1 MNEFN
6 EENDSLNILEEIKK
20 YLRHWKLFLLMVS
33 ISLGVAFLKLRYS
46 TPIYSISSSIL
57 IKDNKNAGISTEL
70 AAFEDLGIVGGISA
84 NNPDNEIEILK
95 SRNILGKVIDSL
107 QLNVSYFTEGRVSTS
122 ERYKEDS
129 PIFFVKTGVFNKS
142 NSNSF
147 IVKIV
152 DSINYEFVGIDG
164 DLISSHA
171 FGESVTIDNKTFIVE
186 SNKNKKPK
194 EEEIVIVKITSR
206 DLLINRL
213 KKDIN
218 ITQLNDKSSV
228 LILKLNS
235 SVIQKAED
243 ALNELVKQYN
253 LDAVSDKNQIS
264 QNTKDFIDDRLRK
277 IKSDLFLI
285 DDKVKDFKDSKDITG
300 LSEEFSLTLGTL
312 KETNQRISLV
322 RTQISLVNWIKDL
335 LVEKSTTDQMLPT
348 SLGFEYSSI
357 TDGINNFNELI
368 LLRDKASINA
378 GPQNPILMQLESQ
391 IESAKSNLL
400 SSLSPILKS
409 LDIQLKDLNNEANTV
424 LSRVKSIP
432 STERGFIDIARE
444 QEIIASLYQYLLKKK
459 EETEISLAVTVP
471 NAKIIDVAYGSKI
484 PIAPNRQIIYLGALV
499 IGLLLPFGFVFIRN
513 FLDNKVYSKNDI
525 SNTISV
531 PFLGSIPSSDTT
543 TSLVVTSIDRT
554 STSEAFRLIRA
565 NLNFIIPKINKGS
578 KTIFVTSTTS
588 GEGKSF
594 ISINT
599 ASALALS
606 GNKVLLMG
614 MDFRAPKINKYLN
627 IPQKKGIT
635 NFITDSKLIFDELKF
650 KIPNIESLDILSSG
664 VIPPNPSELL
674 TTDRVEALFLEVKQK
689 YDFIVVDT
697 APVNLVSD
705 TLLIAK
711 YADMFMYVV
720 RANYSDKRSLVVP
733 EELYKENKLP
743 NIAIVLNDVDSR
755 RDGYG
760 YGGYGYGG
768 YGYGGYG
775 YGGYGYGGYGYGG
788 YGYGATEIK
797 KPWYR
802 RIFS

>member
-484 PIAPNRQIIYLGALV
+484 PIAPNRQKIYLGALV

-531 PFLGSIPSSDTT
+531 PFLGSIPTSDEIKT
-543 TSLVVTSIDRT
+543 LIVTSGERT
-554 STSEAFRLIRA
+554 PISEAFRLIRA

-614 MDFRAPKINKYLN
+614 LDFRAPKINKYLN
-627 IPQKKGIT
+627 IPEKKGIT

-775 YGGYGYGGYGYGG
+775 YGGYGYG
-788 YGYGATEIK
+788 ATEVK

>member
-6 EENDSLNILEEIKK
+6 EQNDSLDITKEIGK
-20 YLRHWKLFLLMVS
+20 YLRYWKYFLLS
-33 ISLGVAFLKLRYS
+33 TLISLGVAYINLRYS
-46 TPIYSISSSIL
+46 QPIYSVSSSIL

-70 AAFEDLGIVGGISA
+70 AAFEDLGIVGGMSA

-95 SRNILGKVIDSL
+95 SRNILGKAIDSL
-107 QLNVSYFTEGRVSTS
+107 QLNISYFIERTVVTS
-122 ERYKEDS
+122 EIHKKSS
-129 PIFFVKTGVFNKS
+129 PIFFIKQDASPIKKS
-142 NSNSF
+142 VSF
-147 IVKIV
+147 AIRTL
-152 DSINYEFVGIDG
+152 DSVNYEFVDDDGIR
-164 DLISSHA
+164 ISLNTY
-171 FGESVTIDNKTFIVE
+171 GELFSNNHGTFVVEYNEMSKYQLGRTIVVKLTERNSVINQLK
-186 SNKNKKPK
+186 SN
-194 EEEIVIVKITSR
+194 IKITP
-206 DLLINRL
+206 L
-213 KKDIN
+213 KD
-218 ITQLNDKSSV
+218 QSSV
-228 LILKLNS
+228 LLLKINDPVLK
-235 SVIQKAED
+235 KAED
-243 ALNELVKQYN
+243 ILNELVKQYN
-253 LDAVSDKNQIS
+253 LDAISDKNQIS

-312 KETNQRISLV
+312 IGKNQRISLV

-357 TDGINNFNELI
+357 TNGINNFNELI
-368 LLRDKASINA
+368 LLRDKASLNA
-378 GPQNPILMQLESQ
+378 GPKNPILMQLESQ
-391 IESAKSNLL
+391 IASAKSNLL

-409 LDIQLKDLNNEANTV
+409 LDIQLKDLNKEANTA
-424 LSRVKSIP
+424 LSSVKSIP
-432 STERGFIDIARE
+432 TTERGFIDIARE

-484 PIAPNRQIIYLGALV
+484 PIAPNRQKIYLVALF
-499 IGLLLPFGFVFIRN
+499 IGLLLPFGFVFIHN
-513 FLDNKVYSKNDI
+513 FLDNKVYSKDDI
-525 SNTISV
+525 SKIISV
-531 PFLGSIPSSDTT
+531 PFLGSIPSSDKT

-614 MDFRAPKINKYLN
+614 VDFRAPKINKYLN
-627 IPQKKGIT
+627 IPEKKGIT

-674 TTDRVEALFLEVKQK
+674 TTDRLEALFLEVKQK

-733 EELYKENKLP
+733 EEFYKENKLP

-760 YGGYGYGG
+760 YGGYGYG
-768 YGYGGYG
+768 

-788 YGYGATEIK
+788 YGYGATEVK

>member
-6 EENDSLNILEEIKK
+6 EQNDSLDIREEIGK
-20 YLRHWKLFLLMVS
+20 YLRHWKLFLLS
-33 ISLGVAFLKLRYS
+33 AIFFLVAAYFKLRYS
-46 TPIYSISSSIL
+46 TPLYSISSSIL

-70 AAFEDLGIVGGISA
+70 AAFEDLGIVGGISS

-129 PIFFVKTGVFNKS
+129 PIFFIQTAVFNKT
-142 NSNSF
+142 NSNTF
-147 IVKIV
+147 IVKVV
-152 DSINYEFVGIDG
+152 DSLNYEFID
-164 DLISSHA
+164 DEDVSKSSHA
-171 FGESVTIDNKTFIVE
+171 FGESVTIDNDIFIVE
-186 SNKNKKPK
+186 KNKKSK
-194 EEEIVIVKITSR
+194 LKIGKTIVVKITSR

-378 GPQNPILMQLESQ
+378 GPKNPILMQLESQ

-531 PFLGSIPSSDTT
+531 PFLGSIPSSDST

-664 VIPPNPSELL
+664 VVPPNPSELL

-775 YGGYGYGGYGYGG
+775 YGGYGYGGYGYG
-788 YGYGATEIK
+788 ATEIK

>member
-20 YLRHWKLFLLMVS
+20 YLRHWKLFLLS
-33 ISLGVAFLKLRYS
+33 AIFFLVAAYFKLRYS
-46 TPIYSISSSIL
+46 TPLYSISSSIL

-70 AAFEDLGIVGGISA
+70 AAFEDLGIVGGISS

-129 PIFFVKTGVFNKS
+129 PIFFIQTAVFNKT
-142 NSNSF
+142 NSNTF
-147 IVKIV
+147 IVKVV
-152 DSINYEFVGIDG
+152 DSLNYEFID
-164 DLISSHA
+164 DEDVSKSSHA
-171 FGESVTIDNKTFIVE
+171 FGESVTIDNDIFIVE
-186 SNKNKKPK
+186 KNKKSK
-194 EEEIVIVKITSR
+194 LKIGKTIVVKITSR

-378 GPQNPILMQLESQ
+378 GPKNPILMQLESQ

-775 YGGYGYGGYGYGG
+775 YGGYGYGGYGYG
-788 YGYGATEIK
+788 ATEIK

>member
-6 EENDSLNILEEIKK
+6 EQNDSLDIREEIGK
-20 YLRHWKLFLLMVS
+20 YLRHWKLFLLS
-33 ISLGVAFLKLRYS
+33 AIFFLAAAYFKLRYS
-46 TPIYSISSSIL
+46 TPIYSVSSSIL

-70 AAFEDLGIVGGISA
+70 AAFEDLGIVGGMSA

-107 QLNVSYFTEGRVSTS
+107 QLNVSYFTEGRVNTS
-122 ERYKEDS
+122 EMYKENS
-129 PIFFVKTGVFNKS
+129 PIFFVKTGVFNKK

-152 DSINYEFVGIDG
+152 DSLNYEFVGIDG

-171 FGESVTIDNKTFIVE
+171 FGESVTINNEIFIVE
-186 SNKNKKPK
+186 SNKNNKPK
-194 EEEIVIVKITSR
+194 EEEIVLVKITSKNS
-206 DLLINRL
+206 LINQL
-213 KKDIN
+213 KKSIK
-218 ITQLNDKSSV
+218 ITPLNE
-228 LILKLNS
+228 NS
-235 SVIQKAED
+235 SILFLNLNGSVIEKAED
-243 ALNELVKQYN
+243 ILNELVKQYN
-253 LDAVSDKNQIS
+253 IDAISDKNLIS
-264 QNTKDFIDDRLRK
+264 QTSTDFIDDRLRK

-285 DDKVKDFKDSKDITG
+285 DDKVKDFKDSKNITG

-312 KETNQRISLV
+312 KETNQSISLV
-322 RTQISLVNWIKDL
+322 RTQISLVNWMKDL
-335 LVEKSTTDQMLPT
+335 LVEKSSTDQILPT
-348 SLGFEYSSI
+348 SLGFDYSSL
-357 TDGINNFNELI
+357 TDGISKYNELI
-368 LLRDKASINA
+368 LLRDKASLNA
-378 GPQNPILMQLESQ
+378 GPKNPILMQLGSQ
-391 IESAKSNLL
+391 IESIRSNLL

-409 LDIQLKDLNNEANTV
+409 LDIQLKDLNNEANIV

-432 STERGFIDIARE
+432 ATERGFIDIARE

-471 NAKIIDVAYGSKI
+471 KAKIIDVAYGYKS
-484 PIAPNRQIIYLGALV
+484 PIGSNRQKTYLGAFF
-499 IGLLLPFGFVFIRN
+499 IGMLLPFGFVFLRN
-513 FLDNKVYSKNDI
+513 LLDYRIYSKKDI
-525 SNTISV
+525 SKIITA
-531 PFLGSIPSSDTT
+531 PFLGSIPSSNQTE
-543 TSLVVTSIDRT
+543 SLIVNSNDRT

-565 NLNFIIPKINKGS
+565 NLNFIIPKINNHS

-599 ASALALS
+599 AAALALS

-627 IPQKKGIT
+627 VPKKKGIT
-635 NFITDSKLIFDELKF
+635 NYISDSKLIFDELKF
-650 KIPNIESLDILSSG
+650 KIPNIKSLDIISSG
-664 VIPPNPSELL
+664 EIPPNPSELL
-674 TTDRVEALFLEVKQK
+674 TTNRVEVLFLELKQK
-689 YDFIVVDT
+689 YDYIVVDT

-733 EELYKENKLP
+733 QELYKENKLP
-743 NIAIVLNDVDSR
+743 NVAIILNDLDIS
-755 RDGYG
+755 DAYG
-760 YGGYGYGG
+760 YRGYD
-768 YGYGGYG
+768 
-775 YGGYGYGGYGYGG
+775 YGGYGYGG
-788 YGYGATEIK
+788 YGYGATEVK

>member
-6 EENDSLNILEEIKK
+6 EQNDSLDIREEIGK
-20 YLRHWKLFLLMVS
+20 YLRHWKLFLLS
-33 ISLGVAFLKLRYS
+33 AIFFLAAAYFKLRYS
-46 TPIYSISSSIL
+46 TPLYSVSSSIL

-70 AAFEDLGIVGGISA
+70 AAFEDLGIVGGMSA

-107 QLNVSYFTEGRVSTS
+107 QLNVSYFTEGRVNTS
-122 ERYKEDS
+122 EMYKENS
-129 PIFFVKTGVFNKS
+129 PIFFVKTGVFNKK

-152 DSINYEFVGIDG
+152 DSLNYEFVGIDG

-171 FGESVTIDNKTFIVE
+171 FGESVTINNEIFIVE
-186 SNKNKKPK
+186 SNKNNKPK
-194 EEEIVIVKITSR
+194 EEEIVLVKITSKNS
-206 DLLINRL
+206 LINQL
-213 KKDIN
+213 KKSIE
-218 ITQLNDKSSV
+218 ITPLNE
-228 LILKLNS
+228 NS
-235 SVIQKAED
+235 SILLLNLNGSVIEKAED
-243 ALNELVKQYN
+243 ILNELVRQYN
-253 LDAVSDKNQIS
+253 TDAITDKNQIS

-285 DDKVKDFKDSKDITG
+285 DDKVKDFKDSKNITG

-357 TDGINNFNELI
+357 TNGINNFNELI
-368 LLRDKASINA
+368 LLRDKASLNA
-378 GPQNPILMQLESQ
+378 GPKNPILMQLESQ
-391 IESAKSNLL
+391 IASAKSNLL

-409 LDIQLKDLNNEANTV
+409 LDIQLKDLNNEANIV

-432 STERGFIDIARE
+432 ATERGFIDIARE

-484 PIAPNRQIIYLGALV
+484 PIEPNRQIIYLTALF

-513 FLDNKVYSKNDI
+513 FLDNKVYSKDDI
-525 SNTISV
+525 SKIISV
-531 PFLGSIPSSDTT
+531 PFLGSVPSSNETET
-543 TSLVVTSIDRT
+543 IVVKSNDRT

-565 NLNFIIPKINKGS
+565 NLNFIIPKINKVS

-599 ASALALS
+599 AAALALS

-614 MDFRAPKINKYLN
+614 MDLRAPKINKYLN
-627 IPQKKGIT
+627 APKKKGIT
-635 NFITDSKLIFDELKF
+635 NYISDSKLIFDELKF
-650 KIPNIESLDILSSG
+650 KIPNIESLDIISSG

-674 TTDRVEALFLEVKQK
+674 TTNRVEVLFLELKQK
-689 YDFIVVDT
+689 YDYIVVDT

-733 EELYKENKLP
+733 QELYKENKLP
-743 NIAIVLNDVDSR
+743 NIAIVLNDLDRR
-755 RDGYG
+755 RDGYSG
-760 YGGYGYGG
+760 YDYDGYGY
-768 YGYGGYG
+768 
-775 YGGYGYGGYGYGG
+775 G
-788 YGYGATEIK
+788 YGYGATEVK

>member
-6 EENDSLNILEEIKK
+6 EQNDSLDIREEIGK
-20 YLRHWKLFLLMVS
+20 YLRHWKLFLLS
-33 ISLGVAFLKLRYS
+33 AIFFLAAAYFKLRYS
-46 TPIYSISSSIL
+46 TPLYSVSSSIL

-70 AAFEDLGIVGGISA
+70 AAFEDLGIVGGMSA

-107 QLNVSYFTEGRVSTS
+107 QLNISYFTEGRVNTS

-129 PIFFVKTGVFNKS
+129 PILFVKTGVFNKK

-152 DSINYEFVGIDG
+152 DSLNYEFVGIDG

-171 FGESVTIDNKTFIVE
+171 FGESVTINNETFIVE
-186 SNKNKKPK
+186 SNKNNKPK
-194 EEEIVIVKITSR
+194 EEEIVLVKITSKNS
-206 DLLINRL
+206 LINQL
-213 KKDIN
+213 KRSIE
-218 ITQLNDKSSV
+218 ITLLNE
-228 LILKLNS
+228 NS
-235 SVIQKAED
+235 SILLLNLNGSVIEKAED
-243 ALNELVKQYN
+243 ILNELVKQYN
-253 LDAVSDKNQIS
+253 TDAISDKNLIS

-285 DDKVKDFKDSKDITG
+285 DDKVKDFKDSKNITG
-300 LSEEFSLTLGTL
+300 FSEEFSLTLGTL
-312 KETNQRISLV
+312 KEKNQSISLV
-322 RTQISLVNWIKDL
+322 RTQISLVNWMKDL
-335 LVEKSTTDQMLPT
+335 LVEKSSTDQILPT
-348 SLGFEYSSI
+348 SLGFDYISL
-357 TDGINNFNELI
+357 TDGISKYNELI
-368 LLRDKASINA
+368 LLRDKASLNA
-378 GPQNPILMQLESQ
+378 GPKNPILMQLGSQ
-391 IESAKSNLL
+391 IESIKLNLL

-409 LDIQLKDLNNEANTV
+409 LDIQLKDLNKEANTA
-424 LSRVKSIP
+424 LSSVKSIP
-432 STERGFIDIARE
+432 TTERGFIDIARE

-484 PIAPNRQIIYLGALV
+484 PIAPNRQKIYLVALF
-499 IGLLLPFGFVFIRN
+499 IGLLLPFGFVFIHN
-513 FLDNKVYSKNDI
+513 FLDNKVYSKDDI
-525 SNTISV
+525 SKIISV
-531 PFLGSIPSSDTT
+531 PFLGSIPSSDKT

-614 MDFRAPKINKYLN
+614 VDFRAPKINKYLN
-627 IPQKKGIT
+627 IPEKKGIT

-674 TTDRVEALFLEVKQK
+674 TTDRLEALFLEVKQK

-733 EELYKENKLP
+733 EEFYKENKLP

-768 YGYGGYG
+768 YGYGV
-775 YGGYGYGGYGYGG
+775 YGYGG
-788 YGYGATEIK
+788 YGYGATEVK

>member
-1 MNEFN
+1 MKEFN
-6 EENDSLNILEEIKK
+6 EQNDSLDIIKEIKN
-20 YLRHWKLFLLMVS
+20 YLRYWKYFLLS
-33 ISLGVAFLKLRYS
+33 TLISLGVAYINLRYS
-46 TPIYSISSSIL
+46 QPIYSVSSSIL

-70 AAFEDLGIVGGISA
+70 AAFEDLGIVGGMSA

-95 SRNILGKVIDSL
+95 SRNILGKAIDSL
-107 QLNVSYFTEGRVSTS
+107 QLNISYFIERTVVTS
-122 ERYKEDS
+122 EIHKKSS
-129 PIFFVKTGVFNKS
+129 PIFFIKQDASPIKKS
-142 NSNSF
+142 VSF
-147 IVKIV
+147 AIRTL
-152 DSINYEFVGIDG
+152 DSVNYEFVDDDGIR
-164 DLISSHA
+164 ISLNTY
-171 FGESVTIDNKTFIVE
+171 GELFSNNHGTFVVEYNEMSRYQLGRTIVVKLTERNSVINQLK
-186 SNKNKKPK
+186 SN
-194 EEEIVIVKITSR
+194 IKITP
-206 DLLINRL
+206 L
-213 KKDIN
+213 KD
-218 ITQLNDKSSV
+218 QSSV
-228 LILKLNS
+228 LLLKINDPVL
-235 SVIQKAED
+235 KKGED
-243 ALNELVKQYN
+243 ILNELVKQYN
-253 LDAVSDKNQIS
+253 LDAISDKNQIS

-357 TDGINNFNELI
+357 TNGINNFNELI
-368 LLRDKASINA
+368 LLRDKASLNA
-378 GPQNPILMQLESQ
+378 GPKNPILMQLESQ
-391 IESAKSNLL
+391 IASAKSNLL

-409 LDIQLKDLNNEANTV
+409 LDIQLKDLNKEANTA
-424 LSRVKSIP
+424 LSSVKSIP
-432 STERGFIDIARE
+432 TTERGFIDIARE

-484 PIAPNRQIIYLGALV
+484 PIAPNRQTIYLVALV

-513 FLDNKVYSKNDI
+513 FLDNKVYSKDDI
-525 SNTISV
+525 SKIISV
-531 PFLGSIPSSDTT
+531 PFLGIVPSSDVAE
-543 TSLVVTSIDRT
+543 SIVVNSNDRT

-594 ISINT
+594 ISINI
-599 ASALALS
+599 AAALALS

-614 MDFRAPKINKYLN
+614 MDLRAPKINKYLN
-627 IPQKKGIT
+627 APKKKGIT
-635 NFITDSKLIFDELKF
+635 NYISDSKLIFEELKF
-650 KIPNIESLDILSSG
+650 KIPNIESLDIISSG

-674 TTDRVEALFLEVKQK
+674 TTNRVEVLFLEVKQK
-689 YDFIVVDT
+689 YDYIVVDT

-733 EELYKENKLP
+733 QELYKENKLP
-743 NIAIVLNDVDSR
+743 NVAIVLNDLDRR
-755 RDGYG
+755 RDGYTG
-760 YGGYGYGG
+760 YDYDGYGY
-768 YGYGGYG
+768 
-775 YGGYGYGGYGYGG
+775 G
-788 YGYGATEIK
+788 YGYGATEVK

>member
-1 MNEFN
+1 
-6 EENDSLNILEEIKK
+6 
-20 YLRHWKLFLLMVS
+20 
-33 ISLGVAFLKLRYS
+33 
-46 TPIYSISSSIL
+46 
-57 IKDNKNAGISTEL
+57 
-70 AAFEDLGIVGGISA
+70 
-84 NNPDNEIEILK
+84 
-95 SRNILGKVIDSL
+95 
-107 QLNVSYFTEGRVSTS
+107 
-122 ERYKEDS
+122 
-129 PIFFVKTGVFNKS
+129 
-142 NSNSF
+142 
-147 IVKIV
+147 
-152 DSINYEFVGIDG
+152 
-164 DLISSHA
+164 
-171 FGESVTIDNKTFIVE
+171 
-186 SNKNKKPK
+186 
-194 EEEIVIVKITSR
+194 
-206 DLLINRL
+206 
-213 KKDIN
+213 
-218 ITQLNDKSSV
+218 
-228 LILKLNS
+228 
-235 SVIQKAED
+235 
-243 ALNELVKQYN
+243 
-253 LDAVSDKNQIS
+253 
-264 QNTKDFIDDRLRK
+264 
-277 IKSDLFLI
+277 
-285 DDKVKDFKDSKDITG
+285 
-300 LSEEFSLTLGTL
+300 
-312 KETNQRISLV
+312 
-322 RTQISLVNWIKDL
+322 
-335 LVEKSTTDQMLPT
+335 MLPT

-378 GPQNPILMQLESQ
+378 GPKNPILMQLESQ

-578 KTIFVTSTTS
+578 KTIFITSTTS

-627 IPQKKGIT
+627 IPEKKGIT

-664 VIPPNPSELL
+664 VIPPNPSGLL
-674 TTDRVEALFLEVKQK
+674 TTDRLEALFLEVKQK

-733 EELYKENKLP
+733 EEFYKENKLP

-775 YGGYGYGGYGYGG
+775 YGGYGYG
-788 YGYGATEIK
+788 ATEIK

>member
-46 TPIYSISSSIL
+46 QPIYSVSSSIL

-129 PIFFVKTGVFNKS
+129 PIFFIQTAVFNKT
-142 NSNSF
+142 NSNTF

-194 EEEIVIVKITSR
+194 EEEIVIVKITSKNS
-206 DLLINRL
+206 LIN
-213 KKDIN
+213 
-218 ITQLNDKSSV
+218 QLKSSIKITP
-228 LILKLNS
+228 LNESSSILLLNLNG
-235 SVIQKAED
+235 SVIEKAED
-243 ALNELVKQYN
+243 ILNELVKQYN
-253 LDAVSDKNQIS
+253 TDAISDKNLIS

-285 DDKVKDFKDSKDITG
+285 DDKVKEFKDSKNITG

-312 KETNQRISLV
+312 KETNERISLV

-335 LVEKSTTDQMLPT
+335 LVEKSTTDQILPT
-348 SLGFEYSSI
+348 SLGFDYNGL
-357 TDGINNFNELI
+357 TDGISKYNELI

-378 GPQNPILMQLESQ
+378 GPKNPILMQLESQ
-391 IESAKSNLL
+391 IESVRSNLL

-543 TSLVVTSIDRT
+543 TSLIVTSGERT
-554 STSEAFRLIRA
+554 PISEAFRLIRA
-565 NLNFIIPKINKGS
+565 NLNFIIPNLDKLG
-578 KTIFVTSTTS
+578 KTILVTSTTS

-594 ISINT
+594 VSINT
-599 ASALALS
+599 AAALALS

-614 MDFRAPKINKYLN
+614 MDFRAPKINEYLN
-627 IPQKKGIT
+627 LPDKKGIT
-635 NFITDSKLIFDELKF
+635 NFISDSKLIFDELKF
-650 KIPNIESLDILSSG
+650 KIPNIDSLDIISSG
-664 VIPPNPSELL
+664 VIPPNPSELV
-674 TTDRVEALFLEVKQK
+674 TTDRLEALFLEVKQK

-733 EELYKENKLP
+733 QELYKENKLP
-743 NIAIVLNDVDSR
+743 NVAIVLNDIDSR

-760 YGGYGYGG
+760 YEGYS
-768 YGYGGYG
+768 
-775 YGGYGYGGYGYGG
+775 YGGYGYGG
-788 YGYGATEIK
+788 YGYGATEVK

>member
-775 YGGYGYGGYGYGG
+775 YGGYGYGGYGYG
-788 YGYGATEIK
+788 ATEIK

>member
-459 EETEISLAVTVP
+459 QETEISLAVTVP

-531 PFLGSIPSSDTT
+531 PFLGSIPTSDEIKT
-543 TSLVVTSIDRT
+543 LIVTSGERT
-554 STSEAFRLIRA
+554 PISEAFRLIRA

-614 MDFRAPKINKYLN
+614 LDFRAPKINKYLN
-627 IPQKKGIT
+627 IPEKKGIT

-775 YGGYGYGGYGYGG
+775 YGGYGYG
-788 YGYGATEIK
+788 ATEVK

>member
-6 EENDSLNILEEIKK
+6 EQNQSLDIREEIKK
-20 YLRHWKLFLLMVS
+20 YLRHWKLFLLIIS

-46 TPIYSISSSIL
+46 TPLYSVSSSIL

-70 AAFEDLGIVGGISA
+70 AAFEDLGIVGGISS

-129 PIFFVKTGVFNKS
+129 PIFFIQTAVFNKN
-142 NSNSF
+142 NSNTF

-171 FGESVTIDNKTFIVE
+171 FGESVTIDNETFIVE
-186 SNKNKKPK
+186 KNKNNKPK
-194 EEEIVIVKITSR
+194 EEEIVIVKITSKN
-206 DLLINRL
+206 LLIN
-213 KKDIN
+213 
-218 ITQLNDKSSV
+218 QLKSSIKITP
-228 LILKLNS
+228 LNENS
-235 SVIQKAED
+235 SILLLNLNGSVIEKAED
-243 ALNELVKQYN
+243 ILNELVKQYN
-253 LDAVSDKNQIS
+253 TDAISDKNLIS

-285 DDKVKDFKDSKDITG
+285 DDKVRDFKDSKNITG

-312 KETNQRISLV
+312 KETNGRISLV

-335 LVEKSTTDQMLPT
+335 LVEKSTTDQILPT
-348 SLGFEYSSI
+348 SLGFDYNGL
-357 TDGINNFNELI
+357 TDGISKYNELI
-368 LLRDKASINA
+368 LLRDKASLNA
-378 GPQNPILMQLESQ
+378 GPKNPILMQLESQ
-391 IESAKSNLL
+391 IESVRSNLL

-409 LDIQLKDLNNEANTV
+409 LDIQLKDLNNEANIV

-432 STERGFIDIARE
+432 ATERGFIDIARE

-471 NAKIIDVAYGSKI
+471 KAKIIDVAYGSKI
-484 PIAPNRQIIYLGALV
+484 PIGSSRQIIYLGAFF
-499 IGLLLPFGFVFIRN
+499 IGMLLPFGFVFLRN
-513 FLDNKVYSKNDI
+513 LLDNKIHSKKDI

-627 IPQKKGIT
+627 IPEKKGIT

-674 TTDRVEALFLEVKQK
+674 TIDRVEALFLEVKQK

-720 RANYSDKRSLVVP
+720 RANYLDKRSLIVP

-743 NIAIVLNDVDSR
+743 NMAIVLNDLDSR

-760 YGGYGYGG
+760 
-768 YGYGGYG
+768 
-775 YGGYGYGGYGYGG
+775 
-788 YGYGATEIK
+788 ATEVK

-802 RIFS
+802 RIS

>member
-459 EETEISLAVTVP
+459 QETEISLAVTVP

-484 PIAPNRQIIYLGALV
+484 PIAPNRQKIYLGALV

-531 PFLGSIPSSDTT
+531 PFLGSIPTSDEIKT
-543 TSLVVTSIDRT
+543 LIVTSGERT
-554 STSEAFRLIRA
+554 PISEAFRLIRA

-614 MDFRAPKINKYLN
+614 LDFRAPKINKYLN
-627 IPQKKGIT
+627 IPEKKGIT

-775 YGGYGYGGYGYGG
+775 YGGYGYGGYGYG
-788 YGYGATEIK
+788 ATEVK

>member
-1 MNEFN
+1 MKEFN
-6 EENDSLNILEEIKK
+6 EQNDSLDIIKEIKN
-20 YLRHWKLFLLMVS
+20 YLRYWKYFLLS
-33 ISLGVAFLKLRYS
+33 TLISLGVAYINLRYS
-46 TPIYSISSSIL
+46 QPIYSVSSSIL

-70 AAFEDLGIVGGISA
+70 AAFEDLGIVGGMSA

-107 QLNVSYFTEGRVSTS
+107 QLNVSYFTEGRVNTS
-122 ERYKEDS
+122 EMYKENS
-129 PIFFVKTGVFNKS
+129 PIFFVKTGVFNKK

-152 DSINYEFVGIDG
+152 DSLNYEFVGIDG

-171 FGESVTIDNKTFIVE
+171 FGESVTINNEIFIVE
-186 SNKNKKPK
+186 SNKNNKPK
-194 EEEIVIVKITSR
+194 EEEIVLVKITSKNS
-206 DLLINRL
+206 LINQL
-213 KKDIN
+213 KKSIE
-218 ITQLNDKSSV
+218 ITPLNE
-228 LILKLNS
+228 NS
-235 SVIQKAED
+235 SILLLNLNGSVIEKAED
-243 ALNELVKQYN
+243 ILNELVRQYN
-253 LDAVSDKNQIS
+253 TDAITDKNQIS

-357 TDGINNFNELI
+357 TNGINNFNELI
-368 LLRDKASINA
+368 LLRDKASLNA
-378 GPQNPILMQLESQ
+378 GPKNPILMQLESQ
-391 IESAKSNLL
+391 IASAKSNLL

-409 LDIQLKDLNNEANTV
+409 LDIQLKDLNNEANTA
-424 LSRVKSIP
+424 LSSVKSIP
-432 STERGFIDIARE
+432 TTERGFIDIARE

-484 PIAPNRQIIYLGALV
+484 PIAPNRQTIYLVALV

-513 FLDNKVYSKNDI
+513 FLDNKVYSKDDI
-525 SNTISV
+525 SKIISV
-531 PFLGSIPSSDTT
+531 PFLGIVPSSDVAE
-543 TSLVVTSIDRT
+543 SIVVNSNDRT

-599 ASALALS
+599 AAALALS

-614 MDFRAPKINKYLN
+614 MDLRAPKINKYLN
-627 IPQKKGIT
+627 APKNKGIT
-635 NFITDSKLIFDELKF
+635 NYISDSKLIFDELKF
-650 KIPNIESLDILSSG
+650 KIPNIESLDIISSG

-674 TTDRVEALFLEVKQK
+674 TTNRVEVLFLEVKQK
-689 YDFIVVDT
+689 YDYIIVDT

-733 EELYKENKLP
+733 QELYKENKLP
-743 NIAIVLNDVDSR
+743 NIAIVLNDLDRR
-755 RDGYG
+755 RDGYSG
-760 YGGYGYGG
+760 YDYDGYGY
-768 YGYGGYG
+768 
-775 YGGYGYGGYGYGG
+775 G
-788 YGYGATEIK
+788 YGYGATEVK

>member
-46 TPIYSISSSIL
+46 QPIYSVSSSIL

-129 PIFFVKTGVFNKS
+129 PIFFIQTAVFNKT
-142 NSNSF
+142 NSNTF

-218 ITQLNDKSSV
+218 ITPLNE
-228 LILKLNS
+228 NS
-235 SVIQKAED
+235 SILLLNLNGSVIEKAED
-243 ALNELVKQYN
+243 ILNELVKQYN
-253 LDAVSDKNQIS
+253 TDAISDKNLIS

-285 DDKVKDFKDSKDITG
+285 DDKVKEFKDSKNITG

-312 KETNQRISLV
+312 KETNERISLV

-335 LVEKSTTDQMLPT
+335 LVEKSTTDQILPT
-348 SLGFEYSSI
+348 SLGFDYNGL
-357 TDGINNFNELI
+357 TDGISKYNELI

-378 GPQNPILMQLESQ
+378 GPKNPILMQLESQ
-391 IESAKSNLL
+391 IESVRSNLL

-513 FLDNKVYSKNDI
+513 FLNNKVYSKNDI

-543 TSLVVTSIDRT
+543 TSLIVTSGERT
-554 STSEAFRLIRA
+554 PISEAFRLIRA
-565 NLNFIIPKINKGS
+565 NLNFIIPNLDKLG
-578 KTIFVTSTTS
+578 KTILVTSTTS

-594 ISINT
+594 VSINT
-599 ASALALS
+599 AAALALS

-614 MDFRAPKINKYLN
+614 MDFRAPKINEYLN
-627 IPQKKGIT
+627 LPDKKGIT
-635 NFITDSKLIFDELKF
+635 NFISDSKLIFDELKF
-650 KIPNIESLDILSSG
+650 KIPNIDSLDIISSG
-664 VIPPNPSELL
+664 VIPPNPSELV
-674 TTDRVEALFLEVKQK
+674 TTDRLEALFLEVKQK

-733 EELYKENKLP
+733 QELYKENKLP
-743 NIAIVLNDVDSR
+743 NVAIVLNDIDSR

-760 YGGYGYGG
+760 YEGYS
-768 YGYGGYG
+768 
-775 YGGYGYGGYGYGG
+775 YGGYGYGG
-788 YGYGATEIK
+788 YGYGATEVK

>member
-459 EETEISLAVTVP
+459 QETEISLAVTVP

-484 PIAPNRQIIYLGALV
+484 PIAPNRQKIYLGALV

-531 PFLGSIPSSDTT
+531 PFLGSIPTSDEIKT
-543 TSLVVTSIDRT
+543 LIVTSGERT
-554 STSEAFRLIRA
+554 PISEAFRLIRA

-614 MDFRAPKINKYLN
+614 LDFRAPKINKYLN
-627 IPQKKGIT
+627 IPEKKGIT

-775 YGGYGYGGYGYGG
+775 YGGYGYG
-788 YGYGATEIK
+788 ATEVK

>member
-6 EENDSLNILEEIKK
+6 EQNDSLDIREEIGK
-20 YLRHWKLFLLMVS
+20 YLRHWKLFLLS
-33 ISLGVAFLKLRYS
+33 AIFFLVAAYFKLRYS
-46 TPIYSISSSIL
+46 TPLYSVSSSIL

-70 AAFEDLGIVGGISA
+70 AAFEDLGIVGGTSA

-122 ERYKEDS
+122 EMYKENS

-164 DLISSHA
+164 DLVSSHA
-171 FGESVTIDNKTFIVE
+171 FGESVTIDNETFIVE

-194 EEEIVIVKITSR
+194 EEEIVIVKISSKNS
-206 DLLINRL
+206 LIN
-213 KKDIN
+213 
-218 ITQLNDKSSV
+218 QLKSSIKITP
-228 LILKLNS
+228 LNENS
-235 SVIQKAED
+235 SILLLNLNGSVIEKAED
-243 ALNELVKQYN
+243 ILNELVKQYN
-253 LDAVSDKNQIS
+253 TDAISDKNLIS

-285 DDKVKDFKDSKDITG
+285 DDKVKEFKDSKNITG

-312 KETNQRISLV
+312 KETNERISLV

-335 LVEKSTTDQMLPT
+335 LVEKSTTDQILPT
-348 SLGFEYSSI
+348 SLGFDYNGL
-357 TDGINNFNELI
+357 TDGISKYNELI
-368 LLRDKASINA
+368 LLRDKASLNA
-378 GPQNPILMQLESQ
+378 GPKNPILMQLESQ
-391 IESAKSNLL
+391 IESVRSNLL

-409 LDIQLKDLNNEANTV
+409 LDIQLKDLNNEANIV

-432 STERGFIDIARE
+432 ATERGFIDIARE

-471 NAKIIDVAYGSKI
+471 KAKIIDVAYGYKS
-484 PIAPNRQIIYLGALV
+484 PIGSNRQKTYLGAFF
-499 IGLLLPFGFVFIRN
+499 IGMLLPFGFVFLRN
-513 FLDNKVYSKNDI
+513 LLDNKIYSKKDI
-525 SNTISV
+525 SNTILI
-531 PFLGSIPSSDTT
+531 PFLGSIPTSDEIKT
-543 TSLVVTSIDRT
+543 LIVTSGERT
-554 STSEAFRLIRA
+554 PTSEAFRLIRA
-565 NLNFIIPKINKGS
+565 NLNFIIPNLDKLG
-578 KTIFVTSTTS
+578 KTILVTSTTS

-594 ISINT
+594 VSINT
-599 ASALALS
+599 AAALALS

-614 MDFRAPKINKYLN
+614 MDFRAPKINEYLN
-627 IPQKKGIT
+627 LPDKKGIT
-635 NFITDSKLIFDELKF
+635 NYISDSKLIFDELKF
-650 KIPNIESLDILSSG
+650 KIPNIDSLDIISSG
-664 VIPPNPSELL
+664 VIPPNPSELV
-674 TTDRVEALFLEVKQK
+674 TKDRVEALFLEVKQK

-711 YADMFMYVV
+711 YADMFMYIV

-733 EELYKENKLP
+733 QELYKENKLP
-743 NIAIVLNDVDSR
+743 NVAIILNDIDSR

-760 YGGYGYGG
+760 YEGYS
-768 YGYGGYG
+768 
-775 YGGYGYGGYGYGG
+775 YGGYGYGG
-788 YGYGATEIK
+788 YGYGATEVK

>member
-459 EETEISLAVTVP
+459 QETEISLAVTVP

-531 PFLGSIPSSDTT
+531 PFLGSIPTSDEIKT
-543 TSLVVTSIDRT
+543 LIVTSGERT
-554 STSEAFRLIRA
+554 PISEAFRLIRA

-614 MDFRAPKINKYLN
+614 LDFRAPKINKYLN
-627 IPQKKGIT
+627 IPEKKGIT

-768 YGYGGYG
+768 YGYG
-775 YGGYGYGGYGYGG
+775 
-788 YGYGATEIK
+788 ATEVK

>member
-531 PFLGSIPSSDTT
+531 PFLGSIPTSDEIKT
-543 TSLVVTSIDRT
+543 LIVTSGERT
-554 STSEAFRLIRA
+554 PISEAFRLIRA

-614 MDFRAPKINKYLN
+614 LDFRAPKINKYLN
-627 IPQKKGIT
+627 IPEKKGIT

-775 YGGYGYGGYGYGG
+775 YGGYGYG
-788 YGYGATEIK
+788 ATEVK

>member
-6 EENDSLNILEEIKK
+6 EQNDSLDIREEIGK
-20 YLRHWKLFLLMVS
+20 YLRHWKLFLLS
-33 ISLGVAFLKLRYS
+33 AIFFLVAAYFKLRYS
-46 TPIYSISSSIL
+46 TPLYSVSSSIL

-70 AAFEDLGIVGGISA
+70 AAFEDLGIVGGTSA

-107 QLNVSYFTEGRVSTS
+107 QLNVSYFSEGRVSTS
-122 ERYKEDS
+122 EMYKENS

-171 FGESVTIDNKTFIVE
+171 FGESVTIDNETFIVE

-194 EEEIVIVKITSR
+194 EEEIVIVKISSKNS
-206 DLLINRL
+206 LIN
-213 KKDIN
+213 
-218 ITQLNDKSSV
+218 QLKSSIKITP
-228 LILKLNS
+228 LNENS
-235 SVIQKAED
+235 SILLLNLNGSVIEKAED
-243 ALNELVKQYN
+243 ILNELVKQYN
-253 LDAVSDKNQIS
+253 TDAISDKNLIS

-285 DDKVKDFKDSKDITG
+285 DDKVKEFKDSKNITG

-312 KETNQRISLV
+312 KETNERISLV

-335 LVEKSTTDQMLPT
+335 LVEKSTTDQILPT
-348 SLGFEYSSI
+348 SLGFDYNGL
-357 TDGINNFNELI
+357 TDGISKYNELI
-368 LLRDKASINA
+368 LLRDKASLNA
-378 GPQNPILMQLESQ
+378 GPKNPILMQLESQ
-391 IESAKSNLL
+391 IESVRSNLL

-409 LDIQLKDLNNEANTV
+409 LDIQLKDLNNEANIV

-432 STERGFIDIARE
+432 ATERGFIDIARE

-471 NAKIIDVAYGSKI
+471 KAKIIDVAYGYKS
-484 PIAPNRQIIYLGALV
+484 PIGSNRQQTYLGAFF
-499 IGLLLPFGFVFIRN
+499 IGMLLPFGFVFLRN
-513 FLDNKVYSKNDI
+513 LLDNKIYSKKDI
-525 SNTISV
+525 SNTIPV
-531 PFLGSIPSSDTT
+531 PFLGSIPTSDEIKT
-543 TSLVVTSIDRT
+543 LIVTSGERT
-554 STSEAFRLIRA
+554 PTSEAFRLIRA
-565 NLNFIIPKINKGS
+565 NLNFIIPNINKLG

-594 ISINT
+594 VSINT
-599 ASALALS
+599 AAALALS

-614 MDFRAPKINKYLN
+614 MDFRAPKINEYLN
-627 IPQKKGIT
+627 LPDKKGIT
-635 NFITDSKLIFDELKF
+635 NYISDSKLIFDELKF
-650 KIPNIESLDILSSG
+650 KIPNIDSLDIISSG
-664 VIPPNPSELL
+664 VIPPNPSELV
-674 TTDRVEALFLEVKQK
+674 TKDRVEALFLEVKQK

-711 YADMFMYVV
+711 YADMFMYIV

-733 EELYKENKLP
+733 QELYKENKLP
-743 NIAIVLNDVDSR
+743 NVAIILNDIDSR

-760 YGGYGYGG
+760 YEGYS
-768 YGYGGYG
+768 
-775 YGGYGYGGYGYGG
+775 YGGYGYGG
-788 YGYGATEIK
+788 YGYGATEVK

>member
-6 EENDSLNILEEIKK
+6 EQNDSLDITKEIGK
-20 YLRHWKLFLLMVS
+20 YLRYWKYFLLS
-33 ISLGVAFLKLRYS
+33 TLISLGVAYINLRYS
-46 TPIYSISSSIL
+46 QPIYSVSSSIL

-70 AAFEDLGIVGGISA
+70 AAFEDLGIVGGMSA

-95 SRNILGKVIDSL
+95 SRNILGKAIDSL
-107 QLNVSYFTEGRVSTS
+107 QLNISYFIERTVVTS
-122 ERYKEDS
+122 EIHKKSS
-129 PIFFVKTGVFNKS
+129 PIFFIKQDASPIKKS
-142 NSNSF
+142 VSF
-147 IVKIV
+147 AIRTL
-152 DSINYEFVGIDG
+152 DSVNYEFVDDDGIR
-164 DLISSHA
+164 ISLNTY
-171 FGESVTIDNKTFIVE
+171 GELFSNNHGTFVVEYNEMSKYQLGRTIVVKLTERNSVINQLK
-186 SNKNKKPK
+186 SN
-194 EEEIVIVKITSR
+194 IKITP
-206 DLLINRL
+206 L
-213 KKDIN
+213 KD
-218 ITQLNDKSSV
+218 QSSV
-228 LILKLNS
+228 LLLKINDPVLK
-235 SVIQKAED
+235 KAED
-243 ALNELVKQYN
+243 ILNELVKQYN
-253 LDAVSDKNQIS
+253 LDAISDKNQIS

-312 KETNQRISLV
+312 IGKNQRISLV

-357 TDGINNFNELI
+357 TNGINNFNELI
-368 LLRDKASINA
+368 LLRDKASLNA
-378 GPQNPILMQLESQ
+378 GPKNPILMQLESQ
-391 IESAKSNLL
+391 IASAKSNLL

-409 LDIQLKDLNNEANTV
+409 LDIQLKDLNKEANTA
-424 LSRVKSIP
+424 LSSVKSIP
-432 STERGFIDIARE
+432 TTERGFIDIARE

-484 PIAPNRQIIYLGALV
+484 PIAPNRQKIYLVALF
-499 IGLLLPFGFVFIRN
+499 IGLLLPFGFVFIHN
-513 FLDNKVYSKNDI
+513 FLDNKVYSKDDI
-525 SNTISV
+525 SKIISV
-531 PFLGSIPSSDTT
+531 PFLGSIPSSDKT

-599 ASALALS
+599 AAALALS

-614 MDFRAPKINKYLN
+614 VDFRAPKINKYLN
-627 IPQKKGIT
+627 IPEKKGIT

-674 TTDRVEALFLEVKQK
+674 TTDRLEALFLEVKQK

-733 EELYKENKLP
+733 EEFYKENKLP

-768 YGYGGYG
+768 YGYG
-775 YGGYGYGGYGYGG
+775 
-788 YGYGATEIK
+788 ATEVK

>member
-6 EENDSLNILEEIKK
+6 EQNDSLDIREEIGK
-20 YLRHWKLFLLMVS
+20 YLRHWKLFLLS
-33 ISLGVAFLKLRYS
+33 AIFFLVAAYFKLRYS
-46 TPIYSISSSIL
+46 TPLYSVSSSIL

-70 AAFEDLGIVGGISA
+70 AAFEDLGIVGGTSA

-122 ERYKEDS
+122 EMYKENS

-164 DLISSHA
+164 DLVSSHA
-171 FGESVTIDNKTFIVE
+171 FGESVTIDNETFIVE

-194 EEEIVIVKITSR
+194 EEEIVIVKISSKNS
-206 DLLINRL
+206 LIN
-213 KKDIN
+213 
-218 ITQLNDKSSV
+218 QLKSSIKITP
-228 LILKLNS
+228 LNENS
-235 SVIQKAED
+235 SILLLNLNGSVIEKAED
-243 ALNELVKQYN
+243 ILNELVKQYN
-253 LDAVSDKNQIS
+253 TDAISDKNLIS

-285 DDKVKDFKDSKDITG
+285 DDKVKEFKDSKNITG
-300 LSEEFSLTLGTL
+300 LSEEFSLTIGTL
-312 KETNQRISLV
+312 KETNERISLV

-335 LVEKSTTDQMLPT
+335 LVEKSTTDQILPT
-348 SLGFEYSSI
+348 SLGFDYNGL
-357 TDGINNFNELI
+357 TDGISKYNELI
-368 LLRDKASINA
+368 LLRDKASLNA
-378 GPQNPILMQLESQ
+378 GPKNPILMQLESQ
-391 IESAKSNLL
+391 IESVRSNLL

-409 LDIQLKDLNNEANTV
+409 LDIQLKDLNNEANIV

-432 STERGFIDIARE
+432 ATERGFIDIARE

-471 NAKIIDVAYGSKI
+471 KAKIIDVAYGYKS
-484 PIAPNRQIIYLGALV
+484 PIGSNRQKTYLGAFF
-499 IGLLLPFGFVFIRN
+499 IGMLLPFGFVFLRN
-513 FLDNKVYSKNDI
+513 LLDNKIYSKKDI
-525 SNTISV
+525 SNTILI
-531 PFLGSIPSSDTT
+531 PFLGSIPTSDEIKT
-543 TSLVVTSIDRT
+543 LIVTSGERT
-554 STSEAFRLIRA
+554 PTSEAFRLIRA
-565 NLNFIIPKINKGS
+565 NLNFIIPNLDKLG
-578 KTIFVTSTTS
+578 KTILVTSTTS

-594 ISINT
+594 VSINT
-599 ASALALS
+599 AAALALS

-614 MDFRAPKINKYLN
+614 MDFRAPKINEYLN
-627 IPQKKGIT
+627 LPDKKGIT
-635 NFITDSKLIFDELKF
+635 NYISDSKLIFDELKF
-650 KIPNIESLDILSSG
+650 KIPNIDSLDIISSG
-664 VIPPNPSELL
+664 VIPPNPSELV
-674 TTDRVEALFLEVKQK
+674 TKDRVEALFLEVKQK

-711 YADMFMYVV
+711 YADMFMYIV

-733 EELYKENKLP
+733 QELYKENKLP
-743 NIAIVLNDVDSR
+743 NVAIILNDIDSR

-760 YGGYGYGG
+760 YEGYS
-768 YGYGGYG
+768 
-775 YGGYGYGGYGYGG
+775 YGGYGYGG
-788 YGYGATEIK
+788 YGYGATEVK

>member
-6 EENDSLNILEEIKK
+6 EQNDSLDIREEIGK
-20 YLRHWKLFLLMVS
+20 YLRHWKLFLLS
-33 ISLGVAFLKLRYS
+33 AIFFLVAAYFKLRYS
-46 TPIYSISSSIL
+46 TPLYSVSSSIL

-70 AAFEDLGIVGGISA
+70 AAFEDLRIVGGTSA

-122 ERYKEDS
+122 EMYKENS

-164 DLISSHA
+164 DLVSSHA
-171 FGESVTIDNKTFIVE
+171 FGESVTIDNETFIVE

-194 EEEIVIVKITSR
+194 EEEIVIVKISSKNS
-206 DLLINRL
+206 LIN
-213 KKDIN
+213 
-218 ITQLNDKSSV
+218 QLKSSIKITP
-228 LILKLNS
+228 LNENS
-235 SVIQKAED
+235 SILLLNLNGSVIEKAED
-243 ALNELVKQYN
+243 ILNELVKQYN
-253 LDAVSDKNQIS
+253 TDAISDKNLIS

-285 DDKVKDFKDSKDITG
+285 DDKVKEFKDSKNITG

-312 KETNQRISLV
+312 KETNERISLV

-335 LVEKSTTDQMLPT
+335 LVEKSTTDQILPT
-348 SLGFEYSSI
+348 SLGFDYNGL
-357 TDGINNFNELI
+357 TDGISKYNELI
-368 LLRDKASINA
+368 LLRDKASLNA
-378 GPQNPILMQLESQ
+378 GPKNPILMQLESQ
-391 IESAKSNLL
+391 IESVRSNLL

-409 LDIQLKDLNNEANTV
+409 LDIQLKDLNNEANIV

-432 STERGFIDIARE
+432 ATERGFIDIARE

-471 NAKIIDVAYGSKI
+471 KAKIIDVAYGYKS
-484 PIAPNRQIIYLGALV
+484 PIGSNRQKTYLGAFF
-499 IGLLLPFGFVFIRN
+499 IGMLLPFGFVFLRN
-513 FLDNKVYSKNDI
+513 LLDNKIYSKKDI
-525 SNTISV
+525 SNTILI
-531 PFLGSIPSSDTT
+531 PFLGSIPTSDEIKT
-543 TSLVVTSIDRT
+543 LIVTSGERT
-554 STSEAFRLIRA
+554 PTSEAFRLIRA
-565 NLNFIIPKINKGS
+565 NLNFIIPNLDKLG
-578 KTIFVTSTTS
+578 KTILVTSTTS

-594 ISINT
+594 VSINT
-599 ASALALS
+599 AAALALS

-614 MDFRAPKINKYLN
+614 MDFRAPKINEYLN
-627 IPQKKGIT
+627 LPDKKGIT
-635 NFITDSKLIFDELKF
+635 NYISDSKLIFDELKF
-650 KIPNIESLDILSSG
+650 KIPNIDSLDIISSG
-664 VIPPNPSELL
+664 VIPPNPSELV
-674 TTDRVEALFLEVKQK
+674 TKDRVEALFLEVKQK

-711 YADMFMYVV
+711 YADMFMYIV

-733 EELYKENKLP
+733 QELYKENKLP
-743 NIAIVLNDVDSR
+743 NVAIILNDIDSR

-760 YGGYGYGG
+760 YEGYS
-768 YGYGGYG
+768 
-775 YGGYGYGGYGYGG
+775 YGGYGYGG
-788 YGYGATEIK
+788 YGYGATEVK